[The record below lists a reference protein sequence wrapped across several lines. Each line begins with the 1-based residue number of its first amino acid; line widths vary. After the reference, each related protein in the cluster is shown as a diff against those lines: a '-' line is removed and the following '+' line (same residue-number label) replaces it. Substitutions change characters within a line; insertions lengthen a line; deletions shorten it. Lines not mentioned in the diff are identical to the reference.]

1 MTGSGLDGCRD
12 KKRNEKDMIATDL
25 HGIFPA
31 LPTPLTPEGRPD
43 LGLLT
48 ELVEHNL
55 AAGVAGLVPMGGT
68 GEYTALSPADRNAVV
83 RRTAEVAAGAVP
95 IVPGVLA
102 TGLADAVAAGGD
114 FRAAGADAIML
125 VTPYYVIPSQQGVQ
139 DYFRAYRKAVDA
151 SIVYYDIPA
160 RTGFVTQPETMA
172 ALAEDGTIIGAK
184 ICNTDLHYFNRL
196 SCLLGD
202 RISLLSGDDMLY
214 AMHVMHGARGGIL
227 ASAPLLPRFWTA
239 LHKLLVEGEYATAI
253 SRHRKLLPIFRALF
267 AEVNPGP
274 LKAIMAELGRPTGAP
289 HLPLM
294 EPTAATQGLI
304 EEAVRIIR
312 RDQMA

>member
-1 MTGSGLDGCRD
+1 
-12 KKRNEKDMIATDL
+12 MIATDL
-25 HGIFPA
+25 HGMFPA
-31 LPTPLTPEGRPD
+31 LPTPLTAEGRPD
-43 LGLLT
+43 LDLLT
-48 ELVEHNL
+48 GLVERNL

-83 RRTAEVAAGAVP
+83 RRTVEVAAGAVP
-95 IVPGVLA
+95 VVPGVLA
-102 TGLADAVAAGGD
+102 TGFADAVTAGQD
-114 FRAAGADAIML
+114 FRAAGADAIMV

-139 DYFRAYRKAVDA
+139 DYFRAYRQAVDA
-151 SIVYYDIPA
+151 PIVYYDIPA

-184 ICNTDLHYFNRL
+184 ICNTDMHYFNNL
-196 SCLLGD
+196 ACLIGD

-227 ASAPLLPRFWTA
+227 ASAPLLPRFWAA
-239 LHKLLVEGEYATAI
+239 LHQLLAAGEYTKAI
-253 SRHRKLLPIFRALF
+253 EQHRRLLPVFKALF

-274 LKAIMAELGRPTGAP
+274 MKAVMSDLGLPIGAP

-294 EPTAATQGLI
+294 EPTATTRGLI
-304 EEAVRIIR
+304 AEAVRIIQCEQI
-312 RDQMA
+312 D